1 MIQWHRRIRA
11 STATAVTA
19 VTIGATAVAT
29 ADTPPRFWAV
39 QDYGTVLEERGDALR
54 TYQVTDIS
62 CLRADAG
69 TRTGAGRYVLPDD
82 DVYTIGPGDGPD
94 RATLHIDGS
103 VGNRTLRRLNA
114 LPPLCANTVEPPGFD
129 VLWQTFRENYPFFE
143 AKGIDWNRVR
153 DRYRERALAAE
164 RTGNDADLFATLSEM
179 LTPLHDAHVTL
190 RAPGIGRFGIPRPG
204 TVTPSPE
211 LDAKVESYVRQ
222 RDLGGAALTAYGRG
236 RISYADLPG
245 HPDYGYLRL
254 SGFSGFSDS
263 DTFADNSA
271 ELDRALNDIFSP
283 RRKARLRGLILDL
296 RINGGG
302 SDSLGLQLAARLT
315 DRPYFA
321 YAKQTRTT
329 EPQPQQVR
337 PAAPVFAGPV
347 AILTGGSTVSAGET
361 FTQAMIERPAP
372 TVRIGESTQGV
383 FSDVLEREFP
393 GARHDGWMFG
403 LPNELFRT
411 ADGRT
416 FDGPG
421 IPPQIPEPVFTDEE
435 IGSHRDSAFDRAVRW
450 LSDSEPVRPHR

>member
-1 MIQWHRRIRA
+1 MTRWPRRIRA
-11 STATAVTA
+11 SMALTATAM
-19 VTIGATAVAT
+19 TIGAGAAAAT
-29 ADTPPRFWAV
+29 EPPTEFWEV
-39 QDYGTVLEERGDALR
+39 QDYATILEVRGDGLQ
-54 TYQVTDIS
+54 TYQTTDLS
-62 CLRADAG
+62 CLKADAG
-69 TRTGAGRYVLPDD
+69 TPAGPDRYNLPDD
-82 DVYTIGPGDGPD
+82 IYTLTRTTTPD
-94 RATLHIDGS
+94 RATLRVDGS
-103 VGNRTLRRLNA
+103 PGHRTLRRLTA
-114 LPPLCANTVEPPGFD
+114 LPPRCTDPGEPSGFD
-129 VLWQTFRENYPFFE
+129 VFWQTFRENYPFFD

-153 DRYRERALAAE
+153 DRYRERALTAE
-164 RTGNDADLFATLSEM
+164 HTGNDRELFATLSDM
-179 LTPLHDAHVTL
+179 IAPLQDAHVAVI
-190 RAPGIGRFGIPRPG
+190 APGIGRFATARPG
-204 TVTPSPE
+204 TVAPTPE
-211 LDAKVESYVRQ
+211 YDATIKSYIRQ
-222 RDLGGAALTAYGRG
+222 SDFGGVALTDYGRG

-271 ELDRALNDIFSP
+271 ELDRALNDIFTP
-283 RRKARLRGLILDL
+283 DRKARLRGLILDL
-296 RINGGG
+296 RVNGGG

-315 DRPYFA
+315 DAPYFA

-329 EPQPQQVR
+329 EPQPQQIR

-372 TVRIGESTQGV
+372 TIRIGASTQGV
-383 FSDVLEREFP
+383 FSDVLERKFP
-393 GARHDGWMFG
+393 GAHHDTWMFG